1 MNNRTQAGTF
11 KFPGRRQFLSAAAA
25 AGAALTLDSPS
36 FLTGPSAEA
45 APAEPPGK
53 LHVRPRYYRWY
64 VDPGVEWV
72 ETNTGHAHL
81 DWTMPLSQ
89 AALVLVDVWDHH
101 YLRDTEARAETVIGE
116 KLVPLLHRCRD
127 AGMRVIH
134 APSPPQAVRHPN
146 WVNAGRAATA
156 TAKPADWP
164 PPEFRRKSGPFKAYR
179 RPPEP
184 RDPELAQL
192 RAGLKIHPK
201 VLPREGEPV
210 VATGEELHQLCQ
222 RLGVL
227 FLFFAG
233 FNTNACILVRDY
245 GTLEMSRRG
254 YEVVLVRDCTTGMES
269 RQSQPALGQTNGAI
283 LFLEMFGQYT
293 VTSDELRSGLE
304 ET

>member
-1 MNNRTQAGTF
+1 MNNRMQEGTF
-11 KFPGRRQFLSAAAA
+11 QFPGRRQFLSAAAA
-25 AGAALTLDSPS
+25 TGAALTLDSPLC
-36 FLTGPSAEA
+36 LTGQSSAATPPEPSR
-45 APAEPPGK
+45 K

-64 VDPGVEWV
+64 VNPGVEWV
-72 ETNTGHAHL
+72 ETNTGYARL

-89 AALVLVDVWDHH
+89 AALILVDIWDHH
-101 YLRDTEARAETVIGE
+101 YLKDTEARAEAVIGE
-116 KLVPLLHRCRD
+116 KLVPLLHRCRA
-127 AGMRVIH
+127 AGMAIIH

-146 WVNAGRAATA
+146 WVNAGRASTA
-156 TAKPADWP
+156 KAKPADWP
-164 PPEFRRKSGPFKAYR
+164 PPEFRSKSGPYQAYR

-184 RDPELAQL
+184 RDPELARL

-201 VLPREGEPV
+201 VLPTGAEPV

-254 YEVVLVRDCTTGMES
+254 YEVLL
-269 RQSQPALGQTNGAI
+269 A
-283 LFLEMFGQYT
+283 
-293 VTSDELRSGLE
+293 
-304 ET
+304 

>member
-1 MNNRTQAGTF
+1 MNDRPQEGTL
-11 KFPGRRQFLSAAAA
+11 KSPGRRQFLAAAA
-25 AGAALTLDSPS
+25 AGAALTLDSPA
-36 FLTGPSAEA
+36 LLGGHTSAA
-45 APAEPPGK
+45 ASEPAGK

-72 ETNTGHAHL
+72 ETNTDYAHL
-81 DWTMPLSQ
+81 DWTIPLNQ

-101 YLRDTEARAETVIGE
+101 YLKDTEARAEAVIDE

-127 AGMRVIH
+127 AGMTVIH
-134 APSPPQAVRHPN
+134 APSPPHAVRHPN
-146 WVNAGRAATA
+146 WVNAGRASTA

-164 PPEFRRKSGPFKAYR
+164 PPAFRSKSGPFLAYR

-184 RDPELAQL
+184 RDPELARL
-192 RAGLKIHPK
+192 RAALKIHPK
-201 VLPREGEPV
+201 VQPRGAEPV

-254 YEVVLVRDCTTGMES
+254 YEVILVRDCTTGMES
-269 RQSQPALGQTNGAI
+269 RHSQLTLSQTNGAI

-293 VTSDELRSGLE
+293 VTSEELRSGLGG
-304 ET
+304 T

>member
-1 MNNRTQAGTF
+1 MKNRPQKATP
-11 KFPGRRQFLSAAAA
+11 KVPGRRQFLSAAAA
-25 AGAALTLDSPS
+25 AGVALTLDSPS
-36 FLTGPSAEA
+36 FAASQSSAASPS
-45 APAEPPGK
+45 EPSGK

-72 ETNTGHAHL
+72 ERNTGHAHL
-81 DWTMPLSQ
+81 DWTMPLNQ

-101 YLRDTEARAETVIGE
+101 YLRDTEARAEAVIGE
-116 KLVPLLHRCRD
+116 KLFPLLHRCRD
-127 AGMRVIH
+127 AGMAVIH
-134 APSPPQAVRHPN
+134 APSPPHAVRHPN
-146 WVNAGRAATA
+146 WVNAGRASTA

-164 PPEFRRKSGPFKAYR
+164 PPEFRSKSGPFKAYR

-184 RDPELAQL
+184 RDPELARL
-192 RAGLKIHPK
+192 RANLRIHPK
-201 VLPREGEPV
+201 VLPRGAEPV

-269 RQSQPALGQTNGAI
+269 RQSQSSLSQTNGAI
-283 LFLEMFGQYT
+283 LLLEMFGQYT
-293 VTSDELRSGLE
+293 VTSDEICSGLGGA
-304 ET
+304 